1 MEMIKLRNKINYE
14 KIINDY
20 YYKENKSLAFLND
33 YIGELKTNRRIN
45 MNRWFELHCHI
56 LNLEDY

>member
-1 MEMIKLRNKINYE
+1 MSNKTNYE

-20 YYKENKSLAFLND
+20 YYKENRPLSFIHN

-45 MNRWFELHCHI
+45 MERWFELHCFI